1 MFVQRAGPLGY
12 FFFKQ
17 EKFPKAKGAGE
28 GERQSG
34 RRRTPTQAEK
44 PRSAASLPT
53 CKGQPPRA
61 VGARKEPSRVGKR
74 GEFHPQRVMRPQC
87 KSSRGFHPL
96 LHSLLSV
103 WGSEPCGENSGTG
116 SQPAASRFP
125 RRPNCPGGRGWG
137 PARSGGPAR
146 RRGGHRVPAGPA
158 AEGTREQPQ
167 KPPRTPGLLLPNF
180 GLTSLLPSHTLHPKH
195 PLPSA
200 ADPRAP
206 ARGHLSVPGARGPQ
220 VPPRTKGCA
229 PAAAERG
236 ERGPIQCL
244 PELS

>member
-137 PARSGGPAR
+137 
-146 RRGGHRVPAGPA
+146 RRGREARPGGAGDTESRPAPPLKAHENSRKILPA
-158 AEGTREQPQ
+158 H
-167 KPPRTPGLLLPNF
+167 PGFSCP
-180 GLTSLLPSHTLHPKH
+180 TS
-195 PLPSA
+195 
-200 ADPRAP
+200 
-206 ARGHLSVPGARGPQ
+206 G
-220 VPPRTKGCA
+220 
-229 PAAAERG
+229 
-236 ERGPIQCL
+236 
-244 PELS
+244 